1 MAELEPGAIF
11 AGHRIEGIA
20 GRGGFGVVYRATHL
34 VLDHVVA
41 LKLISSGRAG
51 EENFRERFKSESRIA
66 VSIRHPNVVAV
77 HNAGEEN
84 GLLFVTMDFIEGT
97 DLRGLLNREGRLKP
111 DNAVTIVRQLAAA
124 LDAAH
129 AKGLVH
135 RDIKPGN
142 VLIDERDGGQ
152 HVYLTDFGLSK
163 QMDATSGVT
172 ASGAF
177 VGTLDYVAPEQIRG
191 DRLDARTDV
200 YALGCVM
207 FELLAGDVPF
217 AGQEEKV
224 AKIYAHL
231 QEQPPELIDAAP
243 EVPAALS
250 EVVWRSM
257 SKDPDARHPSAGDF
271 ARAATAAVE
280 GRQPSEPERNVG
292 IGAAAPTQVH
302 DVLAGAVAGGA
313 LDETAEAA
321 GPETAEVPPPE
332 APDAAGAETVN
343 VPPPARAG
351 AAGSGTVEVPPPE
364 AAEVPEASLPGETVT
379 VPPPPGRPPEPS
391 TQPDAPAPTKGGRGR
406 LVAGLLIAAALAGG
420 AYLAFGQ
427 SDEPSQGGGNAAG
440 DGAGGGGGLS
450 GIEVAPKP
458 VGVAVGDGIVWVSS
472 RDGQTLTRLDAATGD
487 ELGTNGLGGLGE
499 QVTLDQTGD
508 AWVAVGTG
516 AGSDG
521 YVRRYSPDGEQIA
534 EITVGS
540 EPRGIAIGKEFAW
553 VANNASDTVTQIA
566 VATNE
571 VAGAPVVGSEPA
583 RAAQGNPRD
592 QGNEDAEGIWVTNA
606 GSDSVSR
613 ITDQGATVTTVEG
626 VSGTPRGIAVSL
638 DGVVWVAAQDGDS
651 LHRIEPEPDP
661 AASGIAGS
669 VAETIDIS
677 ENCEEPRTLA
687 VGLGSVWAT
696 CGTSDNLA
704 RFDEATGKFQGE
716 VGDIGPDPEGV
727 AVDDDGVWV
736 TSGGQETAKD
746 PGTVTLVDP
755 DDVG

>member
-1 MAELEPGAIF
+1 
-11 AGHRIEGIA
+11 
-20 GRGGFGVVYRATHL
+20 
-34 VLDHVVA
+34 
-41 LKLISSGRAG
+41 
-51 EENFRERFKSESRIA
+51 
-66 VSIRHPNVVAV
+66 
-77 HNAGEEN
+77 
-84 GLLFVTMDFIEGT
+84 
-97 DLRGLLNREGRLKP
+97 
-111 DNAVTIVRQLAAA
+111 
-124 LDAAH
+124 
-129 AKGLVH
+129 
-135 RDIKPGN
+135 
-142 VLIDERDGGQ
+142 
-152 HVYLTDFGLSK
+152 
-163 QMDATSGVT
+163 
-172 ASGAF
+172 
-177 VGTLDYVAPEQIRG
+177 
-191 DRLDARTDV
+191 
-200 YALGCVM
+200 M

-231 QEQPPELIDAAP
+231 QEQPPELTDAAP

-257 SKDPDARHPSAGDF
+257 SKDPDTRHPSAGDF
-271 ARAATAAVE
+271 ARAAAAAVE

-292 IGAAAPTQVH
+292 IGAAAPTQAY
-302 DVLAGAVAGGA
+302 DVLAGGVAGAA

-321 GPETAEVPPPE
+321 PPGTVEAGAPETAEVPAPE
-332 APDAAGAETVN
+332 APGAG
-343 VPPPARAG
+343 
-351 AAGSGTVEVPPPE
+351 GSGTVEVPPPE
-364 AAEVPEASLPGETVT
+364 AAEVPEASLPGETVA

-391 TQPDAPAPTKGGRGR
+391 TQPDAPTPKKGGRGR
-406 LVAGLLIAAALAGG
+406 LAAGLLIAAALAGG

-427 SDEPSQGGGNAAG
+427 GDEPSQGGG
-440 DGAGGGGGLS
+440 DGAGGGGDGGGGGLS

-458 VGVAVGDGIVWVSS
+458 VGIAVSDGIVWVSS
-472 RDGQTLTRLDAATGD
+472 RDGQQLTRLDAGTGE

-499 QVTLDQTGD
+499 QVAIDQGGD

-540 EPRGIAIGKEFAW
+540 EPRGVAIGREFAW
-553 VANNASDTVTQIA
+553 VANNASGTVTQIA
-566 VATNE
+566 VGTNE

-626 VSGTPRGIAVSL
+626 VSGTPRGIAVTL

-651 LHRIEPEPDP
+651 LHRIEPDPDP
-661 AASGIAGS
+661 SASGVAGS
-669 VAETIDIS
+669 VADTIDIA

-687 VGLGSVWAT
+687 VGFDSVWAT
-696 CGTSDNLA
+696 CGSSGNVA
-704 RFDEATGKFQGE
+704 RFDEATGEFQGE

-727 AVDDDGVWV
+727 AVDGDGVWV
-736 TSGGQETAKD
+736 TSGGEDAAKD
-746 PGTVTLVDP
+746 PGTVTFIDP
-755 DDVG
+755 DDV